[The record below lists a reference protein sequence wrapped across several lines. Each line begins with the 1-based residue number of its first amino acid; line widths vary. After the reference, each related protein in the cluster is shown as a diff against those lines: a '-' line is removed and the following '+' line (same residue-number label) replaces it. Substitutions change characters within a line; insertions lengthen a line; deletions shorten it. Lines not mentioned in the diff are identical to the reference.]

1 MALLAPRALSVL
13 YIALHEL
20 HAWNA
25 LTHTFDKN
33 CTLVYLC
40 FFFSAFL
47 RRFRPEN
54 GVKSPNC
61 RFFRGRK
68 PDFVSFQFSLSL
80 AFLLEILTSGLYT
93 LES

>member
-40 FFFSAFL
+40 FSAHSFAVFVL
-47 RRFRPEN
+47 RT
-54 GVKSPNC
+54 
-61 RFFRGRK
+61 
-68 PDFVSFQFSLSL
+68 
-80 AFLLEILTSGLYT
+80 A
-93 LES
+93 